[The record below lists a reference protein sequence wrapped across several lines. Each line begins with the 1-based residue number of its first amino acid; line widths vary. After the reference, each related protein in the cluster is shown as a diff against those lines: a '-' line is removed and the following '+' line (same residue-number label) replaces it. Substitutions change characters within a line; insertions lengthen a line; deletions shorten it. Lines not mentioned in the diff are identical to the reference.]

1 MTLKTIA
8 FFALAISATA
18 LAADDGGEWA
28 SRTLGLAPVRFA
40 GGRAGRRAID
50 WYRHS
55 ADPAW
60 GGKTN
65 VTDRF
70 SVVHP
75 VDGGAAGRPLLV
87 VLHWRGAGWPG
98 KGVDMQTVLADEKG
112 RVYSAPDDFFIL
124 TLDDIRNYN
133 VLLGRTHDEYW
144 WGATPSYAGP
154 TREDVPR
161 LLNRV
166 TPCERRVMD
175 CVEWTIRR
183 YSIDRARVYLCGN
196 SMGGQAAYAIGLPHG
211 EVFAAVNAN
220 VPATVWYAAARL
232 GFVDA
237 DGRDEPNWSVAGL
250 PEPPVCVEWSGV
262 DDVWSRER
270 EVVLRNLVRR
280 KWPHIVLW
288 GDFGHCGSVE
298 RARRRND
305 LVERFDWLSIRKDE
319 AYPVFTVASCNDKLP
334 WPFSVWRPH
343 YRRFLGWRG
352 DIDYA
357 EMQIAA
363 GAPKCGQV
371 NAFFRWRVI
380 RDDAGGFAMEL
391 RIASADELGTRQFCP
406 PEAALADVTVRRIQT
421 PALASAARVAWE
433 FGGASG
439 IAERDGHG
447 ALTIRDLGIMRK
459 PQTLRLRPADFAAEL
474 ARSLQ

>member
-1 MTLKTIA
+1 MTLRTIA

-18 LAADDGGEWA
+18 LAADEGGEWA

-40 GGRAGRRAID
+40 GGRAGRRTLD
-50 WYRHS
+50 WYRHA

-60 GGKTN
+60 GGATN

-70 SVVHP
+70 SVAHP
-75 VDGGAAGRPLLV
+75 VDGNAAGRPLLV

-98 KGVDMQTVLADEKG
+98 KGVDMQTALADEKD
-112 RVYSAPDDFFIL
+112 RVFSAPDDFFIL

-133 VLLGRTHDEYW
+133 VLFGRTHDDYW

-154 TREDVPR
+154 VREDVPR

-166 TPCERRVMD
+166 MPCERRVMD

-220 VPATVWYAAARL
+220 VPATAWYAAARL

-237 DGRDEPNWSVAGL
+237 DGCDERNWSVAGL

-334 WPFSVWRPH
+334 WPFSVWRPR

-421 PALASAARVAWE
+421 PSLASADRVAWD

-447 ALTIRDLGIMRK
+447 ALTISDLGIMRK
-459 PQTLRLRPADFAAEL
+459 PQELRLRPAEYAPEL